1 MKKYIDVEEDIDNQI
16 PARIAKKRV
25 EISRICTRSNA
36 IYNCFIYKIM
46 VVCSS
51 IHTVLGL
58 QPKERLLVMQLIYIL
73 EHFEVKKRGRNVYTN
88 HEICVIWRVLNT
100 KSCIK

>member
-16 PARIAKKRV
+16 PAHTAKKKV
-25 EISRICTRSNA
+25 EISRICTRSSV
-36 IYNCFIYKIM
+36 IYNC
-46 VVCSS
+46 
-51 IHTVLGL
+51 
-58 QPKERLLVMQLIYIL
+58 L

-88 HEICVIWRVLNT
+88 HEICVIWRVLST